1 MALPYVF
8 TFFSASKI
16 MKKKWNMQ
24 NKMVLYSKYSIALW
38 RCKVW
43 AVEFLET
50 IG

>member
-1 MALPYVF
+1 MALLVCLYILF
-8 TFFSASKI
+8 GIKDNE
-16 MKKKWNMQ
+16 KKWNMQ